1 MGRPSARVGGD
12 RPVREII
19 FLLALASANGGI
31 ALRAVEPMLP
41 RLASDFGVSISS
53 TAMIISAYAFAYAG
67 SQLLY
72 GPIGDRFG
80 KLRVA
85 TLSLMGAAVGCFGC
99 ALAPDLLTLAA
110 MRLFTALFA
119 STPVILGMAY
129 IGDRVRAEERQP
141 VIAQFIIG
149 TISGQALG
157 PVVGGAMT
165 DIAGWRGAFALIGA
179 VFAVVA
185 ATLLVRTRSRWSEE
199 KGTPFL
205 SNPLAVHL
213 QLLESPRV
221 CCVVVVGFIETFVF
235 FGAYSFLGAYLK
247 LRFDLSLT
255 LIGALLAGFGI
266 GGIVYGLLVRRLLM
280 QFGQRQLVVAGGALA
295 FAAYALAM
303 LTPVWEI
310 FAACTVGLGL
320 GFYMLHNTL
329 QTKATEMAPHSR
341 GSALALYSS
350 GWALGQAA
358 GVAAMGLA
366 VSLAGYRP
374 SIVAA
379 GVGYLLLGLWM
390 RKNLGKL

>member
-1 MGRPSARVGGD
+1 
-12 RPVREII
+12 VREVIL
-19 FLLALASANGGI
+19 LLALASANGGI

-41 RLASDFGVSISS
+41 RLASEFGASVSS

-85 TLSLMGAAVGCFGC
+85 TLSLMGAAAGSFGC
-99 ALAPDLLTLAA
+99 ALAPDLVTLAA
-110 MRLFTALFA
+110 MRLVTALFA

-129 IGDRVRAEERQP
+129 IGDRVPAAERQP
-141 VIAQFIIG
+141 VIARFIIG

-157 PVVGGAMT
+157 PAIGGAVT
-165 DIAGWRGAFALIGA
+165 DIAGWRGTFALIGV
-179 VFAVVA
+179 VFALVST
-185 ATLLVRTRSRWSEE
+185 TLFLRTRAQWSEE
-199 KGTPFL
+199 KGTPSL
-205 SNPLAVHL
+205 GNPLAIHL
-213 QLLESPRV
+213 RLLESPRV
-221 CCVVVVGFIETFVF
+221 RRVVAVGFIETFIF

-266 GGIVYGLLVRRLLM
+266 GGICYGLTVRRLLM
-280 QFGQRQLVVAGGALA
+280 QLGQRGLVLAGGVMC
-295 FAAYALAM
+295 FAGYALAM
-303 LTPVWEI
+303 LTPVWQVFI
-310 FAACTVGLGL
+310 ACTMGLGL
-320 GFYMLHNTL
+320 GFYMLHNTV

-358 GVAAMGLA
+358 GVACMGLA
-366 VSLAGYRP
+366 VRLADYQGPILAFGACYF
-374 SIVAA
+374 A
-379 GVGYLLLGLWM
+379 LGLWM
-390 RKNLGKL
+390 RRNLDRL